1 VQVPRLTGAQKEALR
16 LYNALAH
23 SDRLRMDI
31 MLAPGDIQ
39 LLSNHTQLHT
49 RSAFTDHE
57 VIVSLYLSLAQQPHP
72 AAHALRVHRPRG
84 DPAPLEC
91 TLISIFQST
100 SMKERHAPLAWPVL
114 WVSCCWTQL
123 SR

>member
-1 VQVPRLTGAQKEALR
+1 MVDASGVLTAHGVSSGSFCFSLAQVPRLTDLQKEALR
-16 LYNALAH
+16 LYNALAL

-57 VIVSLYLSLAQQPHP
+57 VMRQGSLL
-72 AAHALRVHRPRG
+72 
-84 DPAPLEC
+84 PLC
-91 TLISIFQST
+91 LD
-100 SMKERHAPLAWPVL
+100 
-114 WVSCCWTQL
+114 
-123 SR
+123 